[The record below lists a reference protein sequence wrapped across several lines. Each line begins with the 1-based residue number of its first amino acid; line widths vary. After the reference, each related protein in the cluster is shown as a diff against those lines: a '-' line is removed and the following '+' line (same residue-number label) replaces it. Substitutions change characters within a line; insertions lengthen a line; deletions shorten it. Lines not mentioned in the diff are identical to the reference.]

1 VKFPVVDGLRVLE
14 LGTPGAMRE
23 RLNALVLAGIKRA
36 TAGTTDE
43 YDDNEYEYVGERL
56 ALVDDDLRAIAVV
69 RVTATDLTTFG
80 AVPWSFAQAE
90 GEGDESLEE
99 WRRGHCGFWS
109 DQGVEVSDDTP
120 VYLMYFQLEDGSS
133 SPGDDPSSTSS

>member
-1 VKFPVVDGLRVLE
+1 VKFPVVNGLRVLE
-14 LGTPGAMRE
+14 LGTAGAMRE

-43 YDDNEYEYVGERL
+43 YEDNEYEYVGERL
-56 ALVDDDLRAIAVV
+56 ALVDDDLRAVAVV
-69 RVTATDLTTFG
+69 RVTATQLTTLA

-99 WRRGHCGFWS
+99 WQDGHRNFWS
-109 DQGVEVSDDTP
+109 GQGVEVSDDTP
-120 VYLMYFQLEDGSS
+120 VYLIYFRLEDRSTF
-133 SPGDDPSSTSS
+133 PSDNPTLPST